1 MKYHG
6 KLANLYMFGKC
17 IYNIR
22 NPKNNVYICVDT
34 GMVAI
39 LDFQND
45 AIKFIFGRITASD
58 HSKQFFKYA
67 NHMYKISVMENC

>member
-1 MKYHG
+1 LKYHG

-45 AIKFIFGRITASD
+45 R
-58 HSKQFFKYA
+58 H
-67 NHMYKISVMENC
+67 KIHIWPYYCLWSL